1 MSRLKTFL
9 LSHWLLEIV
18 VAENLAAKNK
28 DSFYFY
34 FSQLDIF
41 PPSGDS
47 ALSIENEGIRNG
59 KGAFN

>member
-18 VAENLAAKNK
+18 AAENLAAENK
-28 DSFYFY
+28 DWFYFA
-34 FSQLDIF
+34 QRDIF